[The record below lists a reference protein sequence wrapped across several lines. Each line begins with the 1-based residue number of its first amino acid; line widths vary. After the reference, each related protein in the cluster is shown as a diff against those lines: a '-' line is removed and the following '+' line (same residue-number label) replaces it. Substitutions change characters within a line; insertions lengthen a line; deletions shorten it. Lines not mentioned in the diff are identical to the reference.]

1 MITLKEKNK
10 VDFEFDKD
18 DKMALGIIGAFIGA
32 VLAMGLWCLLGYFG
46 KMAFICGIAMCVGV
60 IGGYYLFGNGMSI
73 GGFVI
78 CCVLLIAAVYFSTRI
93 SYGLWLYNK
102 LDGTM
107 SFGDCYGKII
117 DLLETLGEKSSF
129 YKDLALGYLFT
140 IGGGFYM
147 LFKLGIID
155 N

>member
-1 MITLKEKNK
+1 M
-10 VDFEFDKD
+10 DFEFDKD
-18 DKMALGIIGAFIGA
+18 DKMLRGVIGAILGA

-46 KMAFICGIAMCVGV
+46 KMAFICGFALCLGV

-73 GGFVI
+73 GGLVI
-78 CCVLLIAAVYFSTRI
+78 CGVILLAAVFFSVRI

-107 SFGDCYGKII
+107 SFGDCYSKIME
-117 DLLETLGEKSSF
+117 LLETLGEKGSF

-140 IGGGFYM
+140 VGGGFIL